1 MPNKCLLHE
10 WVNVTLNYCKTSFFI
25 TLETSQPSTKSY
37 LKNHWN
43 INDTEGKKDCGGVG
57 ELHLPDFSIK

>member
-1 MPNKCLLHE
+1 MLHE
-10 WVNVTLNYCKTSFFI
+10 WMNVTLNYCKTSFFI

-43 INDTEGKKDCGGVG
+43 INDTEEKRLWWFGGAP
-57 ELHLPDFSIK
+57 LA